1 MQHLRPASLCSRLL
15 LKRRPPNSKG
25 NELVKHRDLGIMAVS
40 LSLSLSLSLSTSLSL
55 FLFFFPF
62 SLLPRVWV
70 CMSLQYIH
78 TTRAHSCGVVDGDR
92 KGLKWVKGSKRRVN
106 SCIAQGSRAKASKY
120 SIIGTSPTS
129 LSMSNFRGPF
139 NPFCTQQRYKK
150 SKN

>member
-40 LSLSLSLSLSTSLSL
+40 LSLSLSLSPL
-55 FLFFFPF
+55 FLFSF